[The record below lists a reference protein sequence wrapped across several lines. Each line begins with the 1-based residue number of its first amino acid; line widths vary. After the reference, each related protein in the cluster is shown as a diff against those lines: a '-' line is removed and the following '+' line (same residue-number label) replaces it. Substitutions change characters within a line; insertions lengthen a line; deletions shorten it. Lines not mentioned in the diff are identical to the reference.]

1 MTLCNDLE
9 QFKQG
14 LVLQASTINSIKAFA
29 TYIIIN
35 WTAYVVIAHNGE
47 YMLFDV
53 VLYRWLH

>member
-53 VLYRWLH
+53 VWLH